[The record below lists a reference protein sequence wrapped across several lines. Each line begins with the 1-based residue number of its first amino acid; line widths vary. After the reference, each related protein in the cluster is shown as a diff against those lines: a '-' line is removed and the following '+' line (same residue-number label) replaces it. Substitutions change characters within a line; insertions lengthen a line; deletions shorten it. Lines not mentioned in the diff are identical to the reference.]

1 MPGNW
6 VLEAN
11 RAYVAHGA
19 YGLYCVFGNAVAD
32 AKAEADADVEF
43 SFLFIFLPSLHLLPR
58 LCVCV
63 CVKKAVVSVM
73 NKHKSVLASYR
84 GKHQEFNCI

>member
-43 SFLFIFLPSLHLLPR
+43 SFLFIFLPSLHLLP
-58 LCVCV
+58 
-63 CVKKAVVSVM
+63 
-73 NKHKSVLASYR
+73 
-84 GKHQEFNCI
+84 